1 MREWTIEL
9 PGLPSSVE
17 ELVALRDR
25 LATTPEGG
33 VAVLVL
39 SLLAWGQDPK
49 LGLQCLT
56 VAIEQAQLA
65 DGAEGYKGKQ
75 PSRVVL
81 QNLKDRLAGKPHI
94 IRSLVQG
101 TSPANGYALPA
112 PPWRLSGRE
121 QPRDVHPER
130 MKTFVRSTGAD
141 TPRPVHVVKN
151 DKGLWKANN
160 WSSIEVGVKAPAPPP
175 DDI

>member
-9 PGLPSSVE
+9 PGLPSSVD

-33 VAVLVL
+33 VAILVL
-39 SLLAWGQDPK
+39 ALLVWGKDPK

-56 VAIEQAQLA
+56 VAIEQAQLS
-65 DGAEGYKGKQ
+65 DGPDGYKGKQ

-94 IRSLVQG
+94 IHSLVQG
-101 TSPANGYALPA
+101 TSPQSGYALPP

-121 QPRDVHPER
+121 QPGDVR
-130 MKTFVRSTGAD
+130 SDKMKTFIRSTGAD

-160 WSSIEVGVKAPAPPP
+160 WSSIEVGVRAPAPPP